1 MLSKQYVELLVG
13 GAASSERVDD
23 VLDGLETLDAS
34 DLLRSDGFA
43 VLAADAETGRA
54 ATGT

>member
-13 GAASSERVDD
+13 GAASRERVD
-23 VLDGLETLDAS
+23 